1 MSETDGTAQ
10 ERPERIRRDRLDE
23 AVQAAVFSGWSVE
36 SRSDFQAVL
45 RRGRPVNHI
54 LHLILTFLTVGL
66 WAIVWLLLVLTG
78 GETREVVT
86 VDAAGNVSRQ
96 RRVVAR
102 HPGARRLRL
111 AFLFPLIMS
120 RHLGGRRL
128 LIIGVVVLFVGVAI
142 AGAVGQEQVTDSESG
157 SPADTAAATN
167 ARTSNPAVDTS
178 VSAEERRKGFHCLS
192 PLDGNH
198 DGIEALIRAQLD
210 DPGSMET
217 HETAITP
224 VGDNGQHTI
233 RVDFSA
239 KNRFGGRVRT
249 VAWGY
254 VDPTTCTATLRHI
267 VQ

>member
-86 VDAAGNVSRQ
+86 VDAVGNVSRQ
-96 RRVVAR
+96 RRVIAR
-102 HPGARRLRL
+102 HPGA
-111 AFLFPLIMS
+111 
-120 RHLGGRRL
+120 RRL
-128 LIIGVVVLFVGVAI
+128 LIIGVVVLVVGVMI